1 MARRSFR
8 DRFLTPPVAE
18 AIMSPLGIVLF
29 GVGAAGAILVG
40 APLAVAAGVGA
51 LAWGGRV
58 LAAVPRD
65 PNRPRVQPSTL
76 AEPWRSYVAGAQDA
90 KSRFDSVVR
99 DMSGGPLQDRLATL
113 AARLEDG
120 IEESWRIARRGNDI
134 SQALARLDTDE
145 PRAELAA
152 LHQSLGSRP
161 ASPAAAQTI
170 RSLEAQIA
178 AAERL
183 QATADDA
190 RDRLRLL
197 DARFDELVARAVEVS
212 LGAGDSDVLGND
224 VDGLV
229 TELEALRAALEET
242 SAADGVTGRS
252 IPDVRSLPPPE
263 TGRA

>member
-1 MARRSFR
+1 MTRRSFR
-8 DRFLTPPVAE
+8 DRFLTPQVAS

-40 APLAVAAGVGA
+40 APLAIAAGVGT

-58 LAAVPRD
+58 LAALPRD
-65 PNRPRVQPSTL
+65 PTRTRVQPSSL

-90 KSRFDSVVR
+90 KSRFDAVVR
-99 DMSGGPLQDRLATL
+99 DMNTGPLRERLATL
-113 AARLEDG
+113 AARLDDG
-120 IEESWRIARRGNDI
+120 IDESWRIARRGNDI
-134 SQALARLDTDE
+134 SQALARLDTDQ
-145 PRAELAA
+145 PHAELAA
-152 LHQSLGSRP
+152 LRHSLAGRP
-161 ASPAAAQTI
+161 ATQATAQTI

-229 TELEALRAALEET
+229 TELEALRAAIEET
-242 SAADGVTGRS
+242 SAAEVGGVPGVSTF
-252 IPDVRSLPPPE
+252 PPPGAG
-263 TGRA
+263 TA